1 MTESVRVYHN
11 ARCSKSRSACQ
22 LLEEKGVQLEVVEYL
37 KNPPSRDELADL
49 LNKLGLPAEAI
60 VRKGED
66 IYLYRLSITPE
77 AAKVRF
83 HDYLTAMNQLRERPQ
98 WYNAITNN
106 CTTSI
111 RTQHDKTK
119 RTPWDWRILVNG
131 FADEMLYEIGA
142 FHKAGLPF
150 AALKKMSHINAA
162 AKAADASSD
171 FSRLI
176 RTNLPSFLP
185 DLRIK

>member
-66 IYLYRLSITPE
+66 IYKFDYKGRSLSNDEWLDALAAHPPGFIRLDIHE
-77 AAKVRF
+77 IAGHR
-83 HDYLTAMNQLRERPQ
+83 HD
-98 WYNAITNN
+98 
-106 CTTSI
+106 
-111 RTQHDKTK
+111 
-119 RTPWDWRILVNG
+119 
-131 FADEMLYEIGA
+131 
-142 FHKAGLPF
+142 
-150 AALKKMSHINAA
+150 
-162 AKAADASSD
+162 
-171 FSRLI
+171 
-176 RTNLPSFLP
+176 
-185 DLRIK
+185 